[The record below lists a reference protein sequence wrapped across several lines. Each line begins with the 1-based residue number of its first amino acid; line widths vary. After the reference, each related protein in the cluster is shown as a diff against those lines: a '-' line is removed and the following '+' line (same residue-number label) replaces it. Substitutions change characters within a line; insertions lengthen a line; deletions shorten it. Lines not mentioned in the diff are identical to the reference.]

1 MPAYLTQAYHS
12 LKVQGQTKDIMS
24 LVEVVTCICDIYTWS
39 IYSRWTYLLR
49 MFHHIEDLLHPLEI
63 ATSASHPS
71 FDCMTMHSV
80 PL

>member
-1 MPAYLTQAYHS
+1 MPGSTQIMPAYLTHS

-49 MFHHIEDLLHPLEI
+49 MFHDIEDLVHPLEFTI
-63 ATSASHPS
+63 HQHLIPALTA
-71 FDCMTMHSV
+71 
-80 PL
+80 